1 MLMKI
6 ARQQRGF
13 TMVEVAVTMTVMA
26 LLLAAAVPSVAGWLR
41 NTRVRN
47 AADAVHLGLQ
57 RARTEALRRNVN
69 VTFWLVSGA
78 DERIVDN
85 NCALSSAA
93 GSWVISLSNPAGS
106 CATAPSPTAAPGIV
120 ETHAVG
126 DGGSGVMVVAQT
138 SAAAAATCVR
148 FNGFGQVVDA
158 TTPPADACR
167 SPGQIA
173 TVDVTHASGGAR
185 RLRVVVS
192 GGGGV
197 RMCDR
202 DVAATDPR
210 ACPA

>member
-1 MLMKI
+1 MKI

-93 GSWVISLSNPAGS
+93 GSWVISLTNPAGK

-120 ETHAVG
+120 ETHAAG
-126 DGGSGVMVVAQT
+126 DGGSGVTVLAQT
-138 SAAAAATCVR
+138 SAAAAANCVR

-158 TTPPADACR
+158 ATLPADTCR
-167 SPGQIA
+167 SPSQIA

-197 RMCDR
+197 RMCDL

>member
-1 MLMKI
+1 MLMKM
-6 ARQQRGF
+6 ASHQRGF
-13 TMVEVAVTMTVMA
+13 SMIEVAVTMTIMA
-26 LLLAAAVPSVAGWLR
+26 LLLAVAVPSVAGWMR

-47 AADAVHLGLQ
+47 AAEAMQLGLQ

-85 NCALSSAA
+85 SCALSSTA
-93 GSWVISLSNPAGS
+93 GSWVISLSDPAGH

-120 ETHAVG
+120 ETHPVG
-126 DGGSGVMVVAQT
+126 DGGSGVTVVAQT
-138 SAAAAATCVR
+138 SAAAAASCVR

-158 TTPPADACR
+158 TALPADDCR
-167 SPGQIA
+167 SPSQIS
-173 TVDVTHASGGAR
+173 TIDVTHASGGAR

-202 DVAATDPR
+202 DVASTDPR